1 MNIHANKELL
11 QKLHERKL
19 IGSLPEKE
27 PDFNQLIRY
36 GGHFDI
42 VRYFLEENLYKYE
55 KQLPNDVI
63 SWASRYGNLEFI
75 KYIVENN
82 ITWNKEIKILNNA
95 ISWASLNGHLEVI
108 KYLIKKRGKIGI
120 DSIKNASLNGHLKV
134 IKYLIEKGGIIT
146 DDAIPYASKNGHL
159 EVIKYLIEKG
169 GKITG
174 DAIPYALKNGH
185 LEVIKYFVNTG
196 SKITL
201 DALYDSL
208 KYCHLEVIKYFIEE
222 IGLIPIYG
230 INYVSNGISSC
241 EKKLEVIKYL
251 IKNGVKITINAIKYA
266 IYNNNLSIIQYFIE
280 EGRFDINYNN
290 NEILIYCARWNRKDM
305 VEFLIK
311 NGANINVLDIETRKK
326 YGYYNEEFIKW
337 ETLFNYETEN
347 ETENETERIESENEE
362 SLIKTRKNMDITL
375 NNYETESDTESE
387 TEHSESENEESLIKT
402 RKNMDITLNNYE
414 TESDTESE
422 TEHSESENEESLIK
436 TRIINKSK
444 LIDKDR
450 NKLYIVEKEDNSYFQ
465 IELLNKNKIIK
476 LQKWNEIINLKYK
489 FTKITN
495 INNKNDINY
504 CYQKY
509 LKDFYGNEI
518 PTDKKNDVL
527 IDYQNFIEYNNK
539 INEIRF
545 KYTGKINTEYDI
557 NEKEDVYQNKYNK
570 ILVYNDNSHMSFI
583 IDNPDK
589 YDLQLLESNIC
600 GYKKYFEIKNN
611 EIDSNINT
619 TLISLFHEKY
629 FDDEK
634 SLIDKINSFKE
645 LFNIDDTLKRDVKT
659 FISCNYNITDDI
671 NDKMKASELFN
682 EIYKFLKIEEK
693 INIRNK
699 LTNFLLDIGLKKK
712 RYNDG
717 IYYYGLHKIK

>member
-1 MNIHANKELL
+1 MNIHSGELFD
-11 QKLHERKL
+11 KLHERKL
-19 IGSLPEKE
+19 IGYFMDDIEYLPEKE
-27 PDFNQLIRY
+27 PDFNQLIRD
-36 GGHFDI
+36 GDFDI
-42 VRYFLEENLYKYE
+42 VRYFLEKYPFEYE

-75 KYIVENN
+75 KYIVE
-82 ITWNKEIKILNNA
+82 KGEKILNNA
-95 ISWASLNGHLEVI
+95 ISWASLGGHLEVI
-108 KYLIKKRGKIGI
+108 KYLIEKGGKIGI
-120 DSIKNASLNGHLKV
+120 DSIKNASLGGHLKV

-169 GKITG
+169 GKITDNG
-174 DAIPYALKNGH
+174 ILYASKNGH
-185 LEVIKYFVNTG
+185 LEVIKYFVKTG

-201 DALYDSL
+201 DALYDSV
-208 KYCHLEVIKYFIEE
+208 KNCHLEVIKYFIEE
-222 IGLIPIYG
+222 TGLIPTYG
-230 INYVSNGISSC
+230 INYVSNGFGSC
-241 EKKLEVIKYL
+241 EKKIEVIKYL
-251 IKNGVKITINAIKYA
+251 IENGVKITIDAIKYA
-266 IYNNNLSIIQYFIE
+266 INNNNLSIIQYFIE
-280 EGRFDINYNN
+280 ECGFDINYNN
-290 NEILIYCARWNRKDM
+290 NEILNYCARWDRKDIL
-305 VEFLIK
+305 EFLIK

-326 YGYYNEEFIKW
+326 YGYYNEEYYEL
-337 ETLFNYETEN
+337 ET
-347 ETENETERIESENEE
+347 S
-362 SLIKTRKNMDITL
+362 S
-375 NNYETESDTESE
+375 NYETES
-387 TEHSESENEESLIKT
+387 SESENEESPIK
-402 RKNMDITLNNYE
+402 I
-414 TESDTESE
+414 
-422 TEHSESENEESLIK
+422 
-436 TRIINKSK
+436 RIINKSK

-450 NKLYIVEKEDNSYFQ
+450 NKLYIVEEEDNSYFQ

-489 FTKITN
+489 FTKMTN
-495 INNKNDINY
+495 INNKNGINY

-509 LKDFYGNEI
+509 LKDFYGNKI

-557 NEKEDVYQNKYNK
+557 NEKKDVYQNKYNK
-570 ILVYNDNSHMSFI
+570 ILVYNDNSYISFI

-600 GYKKYFEIKNN
+600 GYKKYFEIENN
-611 EIDSNINT
+611 EIDSNINI

-659 FISCNYNITDDI
+659 FISCNYNITNDI